1 MIHTLIEMIQNDFTF
16 RIVSF
21 GSLLLGM
28 ISGALGCFAVLRKQ
42 SLIGDAISHCTLPG
56 IAIAFLITNSK
67 NIEVLLF
74 GALLSGLLSMYL
86 ITNITSHSKLKFD
99 SSLALV
105 LSVLFGIGIVFLTYI
120 QKNSGSH
127 QAGLEKFIFGQAS
140 SLLKRDVWIMVV
152 TGIVLFSM
160 MVLFWKEFKL
170 VTFDPMFAQTV
181 GISHAFFGAFLS
193 LLMVLGIVIGLQT
206 VGVILMSALL
216 ISPASAARQWTD
228 KLSVMVVLSSLFGG
242 ISGVLGT
249 MVSSYIPGIPT
260 GPTIVAF
267 MSVIVLSSLLF
278 APRGIIRKW
287 MIQRKNHTLLREK
300 LESAASAKNLEVR
313 EYDTI

>member
-1 MIHTLIEMIQNDFTF
+1 MIQTLIEMIQNDFTF
-16 RIVSF
+16 RVVSF
-21 GSLLLGM
+21 GSLILGM

-86 ITNITSHSKLKFD
+86 ITTITSHSKLKFD
-99 SSLALV
+99 ASLALV

-140 SLLKRDVWIMVV
+140 SLLKRDVRIMMI

-160 MVLFWKEFKL
+160 MIVFWKEFKL
-170 VTFDPMFAQTV
+170 VTFDPVFAQTI
-181 GISHAFFGAFLS
+181 GIPSTFFGGFLS

-242 ISGVLGT
+242 MSGVLGT

-267 MSVIVLSSLLF
+267 MSIIVLGSLLF

-287 MIQRKNHTLLREK
+287 IMQRKNHAVLYQLLKANSYEK
-300 LESAASAKNLEVR
+300 IGGER
-313 EYDTI
+313 I

>member
-1 MIHTLIEMIQNDFTF
+1 MIQTLLEMIQNDFTF
-16 RIVSF
+16 RVVSF
-21 GSLLLGM
+21 GSLILGM

-86 ITNITSHSKLKFD
+86 ITTIASHSKLKFD
-99 SSLALV
+99 ASLALV

-140 SLLKRDVWIMVV
+140 SLLKRDVRIMMI

-160 MVLFWKEFKL
+160 MIVFWKEFKL
-170 VTFDPMFAQTV
+170 VTFDPVFAQTV
-181 GISHAFFGAFLS
+181 GIPSTFFGGFLS

-242 ISGVLGT
+242 MSGVLGT
-249 MVSSYIPGIPT
+249 MVSSYTPGIPT

-267 MSVIVLSSLLF
+267 MSIIVLGSLLF

-287 MIQRKNHTLLREK
+287 IMQRKNHAVLYQLLKANSYEK
-300 LESAASAKNLEVR
+300 IGGEG
-313 EYDTI
+313 I

>member
-1 MIHTLIEMIQNDFTF
+1 MIHTLLEMIQNDFTF
-16 RIVSF
+16 RVVSF
-21 GSLLLGM
+21 GSLILGM

-86 ITNITSHSKLKFD
+86 ITTIASHSKLKFD
-99 SSLALV
+99 ASLALV

-140 SLLKRDVWIMVV
+140 SLLKRDVRIMII

-160 MVLFWKEFKL
+160 MIVFWKEFKL
-170 VTFDPMFAQTV
+170 VTFDPVFAQTI
-181 GISHAFFGAFLS
+181 GIPSAFFGGFLS

-242 ISGVLGT
+242 MSGVLGT

-267 MSVIVLSSLLF
+267 MSIIVLGSLLF

-287 MIQRKNHTLLREK
+287 MIQRKNHAVLYQQLKANSYEK
-300 LESAASAKNLEVR
+300 IGGEG
-313 EYDTI
+313 I

>member
-1 MIHTLIEMIQNDFTF
+1 MIQTLIEMIQNDFTF
-16 RIVSF
+16 RVVSF
-21 GSLLLGM
+21 GSLILGM

-86 ITNITSHSKLKFD
+86 ITTIASHSKLKFD
-99 SSLALV
+99 ASLALV

-140 SLLKRDVWIMVV
+140 SLLKRDVRIMII

-160 MVLFWKEFKL
+160 MIVFWKEFKL
-170 VTFDPMFAQTV
+170 VTFDPVFAQTI
-181 GISHAFFGAFLS
+181 GIPSTFFGGFLS

-242 ISGVLGT
+242 MSGVLGT

-267 MSVIVLSSLLF
+267 MSIIVLGSLLF

-287 MIQRKNHTLLREK
+287 MIQRKNHAVLYQQLKANSYEK
-300 LESAASAKNLEVR
+300 IGGER
-313 EYDTI
+313 I

>member
-1 MIHTLIEMIQNDFTF
+1 MIQTLIEMIQNDFTF
-16 RIVSF
+16 RVVSF
-21 GSLLLGM
+21 GSLVLGM

-86 ITNITSHSKLKFD
+86 ITTIASHSKLKFD
-99 SSLALV
+99 ASLALV

-140 SLLKRDVWIMVV
+140 SLLKRDVRIMII

-160 MVLFWKEFKL
+160 MIVFWKEFKL
-170 VTFDPMFAQTV
+170 VTFDPVFAQTI
-181 GISHAFFGAFLS
+181 GIPSAFFGGFLS

-242 ISGVLGT
+242 MSGVLGT

-267 MSVIVLSSLLF
+267 MSIIVLGSLLF

-287 MIQRKNHTLLREK
+287 MIQRKNHAVLYQQLKANSYEK
-300 LESAASAKNLEVR
+300 IGGER
-313 EYDTI
+313 I

>member
-1 MIHTLIEMIQNDFTF
+1 MIQTLIEMIQNDFTF
-16 RIVSF
+16 RVVSF
-21 GSLLLGM
+21 GSLILGM

-86 ITNITSHSKLKFD
+86 ITTITSHSKLKFD
-99 SSLALV
+99 ASLALV

-140 SLLKRDVWIMVV
+140 SLLKRDVRIMII

-160 MVLFWKEFKL
+160 MIVFWKEFKL
-170 VTFDPMFAQTV
+170 VTFDPVFAQTI
-181 GISHAFFGAFLS
+181 GIPSTFFGGFLS

-242 ISGVLGT
+242 MSGVLGT

-267 MSVIVLSSLLF
+267 MSIIVLGSLLF

-287 MIQRKNHTLLREK
+287 IMQRKNHAVLYQLLKANSYEK
-300 LESAASAKNLEVR
+300 IGGER
-313 EYDTI
+313 I

>member
-1 MIHTLIEMIQNDFTF
+1 MIHTLLEMIQNDFTF
-16 RIVSF
+16 RVVSF
-21 GSLLLGM
+21 GSLILGM

-86 ITNITSHSKLKFD
+86 ITTIASHSKLKFD
-99 SSLALV
+99 ASLALV

-140 SLLKRDVWIMVV
+140 SLLKRDVRIMII

-160 MVLFWKEFKL
+160 MIVFWKEFKL
-170 VTFDPMFAQTV
+170 VTFDPVFAQTI
-181 GISHAFFGAFLS
+181 GIPSTFFGGFLS

-242 ISGVLGT
+242 MSGVLGT

-267 MSVIVLSSLLF
+267 MSIIVLGSLLF
-278 APRGIIRKW
+278 APRGIIQKW
-287 MIQRKNHTLLREK
+287 MIQRKNHAVLYQQLKANSYEK
-300 LESAASAKNLEVR
+300 IGGER
-313 EYDTI
+313 I

>member
-1 MIHTLIEMIQNDFTF
+1 MIQTLIEMIQNDFTF
-16 RIVSF
+16 RVVSF
-21 GSLLLGM
+21 GSLILGM

-86 ITNITSHSKLKFD
+86 ITTIASHSKLKFD
-99 SSLALV
+99 ASLALV

-140 SLLKRDVWIMVV
+140 SLLKRDVRIMII

-160 MVLFWKEFKL
+160 MIVFWKEFKL
-170 VTFDPMFAQTV
+170 VTFDPVFAQTI
-181 GISHAFFGAFLS
+181 GIPSAFFGGFLS

-242 ISGVLGT
+242 MSGVLGT

-267 MSVIVLSSLLF
+267 MSIIVLGSLLF

-287 MIQRKNHTLLREK
+287 TIQRKNHAVLYQQLKANSYEK
-300 LESAASAKNLEVR
+300 IGGER
-313 EYDTI
+313 I

>member
-1 MIHTLIEMIQNDFTF
+1 MIQTLIEMIQNDFTF
-16 RIVSF
+16 RVVSF
-21 GSLLLGM
+21 GSLVLGM

-86 ITNITSHSKLKFD
+86 ITTIASHSKLKFD
-99 SSLALV
+99 ASLALV

-140 SLLKRDVWIMVV
+140 SLLKRDVRIMII

-160 MVLFWKEFKL
+160 MIVFWKEFKL
-170 VTFDPMFAQTV
+170 VTFDPVFAQTI
-181 GISHAFFGAFLS
+181 GIPSTFFGGFLS

-242 ISGVLGT
+242 MSGVLGT

-267 MSVIVLSSLLF
+267 MSIIVLGSLLF

-287 MIQRKNHTLLREK
+287 MIQRKNHTVLYQQLKANSYEK
-300 LESAASAKNLEVR
+300 IGGEG
-313 EYDTI
+313 I

>member
-1 MIHTLIEMIQNDFTF
+1 MIQTLIEMIQNDFTF
-16 RIVSF
+16 RVVSF
-21 GSLLLGM
+21 GSLILGM

-86 ITNITSHSKLKFD
+86 ITTIASHSKLKFD
-99 SSLALV
+99 ASLALV

-140 SLLKRDVWIMVV
+140 SLLKRDVRIMII

-160 MVLFWKEFKL
+160 MIVFWKEFKL
-170 VTFDPMFAQTV
+170 VTFDPVFAQTI
-181 GISHAFFGAFLS
+181 GIPSTFFGGFLS

-228 KLSVMVVLSSLFGG
+228 KLSVMIVLSSLFGG
-242 ISGVLGT
+242 MSGVLGT

-267 MSVIVLSSLLF
+267 MSIIVLGSLLF

-287 MIQRKNHTLLREK
+287 IMQRKNHAVLYQQLKANSYEK
-300 LESAASAKNLEVR
+300 IGGER
-313 EYDTI
+313 I

>member
-1 MIHTLIEMIQNDFTF
+1 MIQTLIEMIQNDFTF
-16 RIVSF
+16 RVVSF
-21 GSLLLGM
+21 GSLILGM

-86 ITNITSHSKLKFD
+86 ITTIASHSKLKFD
-99 SSLALV
+99 ASLALV

-140 SLLKRDVWIMVV
+140 SLLKRDVRIMII
-152 TGIVLFSM
+152 TGIMLFSM
-160 MVLFWKEFKL
+160 MIVFWKEFKL
-170 VTFDPMFAQTV
+170 VTFDPVFAQTI
-181 GISHAFFGAFLS
+181 GIPSAFFGGFLS

-242 ISGVLGT
+242 MSGVLGT

-267 MSVIVLSSLLF
+267 MSIIVLGSLLF

-287 MIQRKNHTLLREK
+287 MIQRKNHAVLYQQLKANSYEK
-300 LESAASAKNLEVR
+300 IGGER
-313 EYDTI
+313 I

>member
-1 MIHTLIEMIQNDFTF
+1 MIHTLLEMIQNDFTF
-16 RIVSF
+16 RVVSF
-21 GSLLLGM
+21 GSLILGM

-86 ITNITSHSKLKFD
+86 ITTIASHSKLKFD
-99 SSLALV
+99 ASLALV

-140 SLLKRDVWIMVV
+140 SLLKRDVRIMII

-160 MVLFWKEFKL
+160 MIVFWKEFKL
-170 VTFDPMFAQTV
+170 VTFDPVFAQTI
-181 GISHAFFGAFLS
+181 GIPSTFFGGFLS

-242 ISGVLGT
+242 MSGVLGT

-267 MSVIVLSSLLF
+267 MSIIVLGSLLF

-287 MIQRKNHTLLREK
+287 MIQRKNHAVLYQQLKANSYEK
-300 LESAASAKNLEVR
+300 IGGER
-313 EYDTI
+313 I

>member
-1 MIHTLIEMIQNDFTF
+1 MIQTLIEMIQNDFTF
-16 RIVSF
+16 RVVSF
-21 GSLLLGM
+21 GSLVLGM

-86 ITNITSHSKLKFD
+86 ITTIASHSKLKFD
-99 SSLALV
+99 ASLALV

-140 SLLKRDVWIMVV
+140 SLLKRDVRIMII

-160 MVLFWKEFKL
+160 MIVFWKEFKL
-170 VTFDPMFAQTV
+170 VTFDPVFAQTI
-181 GISHAFFGAFLS
+181 GIPSTFFGGFLS

-242 ISGVLGT
+242 MSGVLGT

-267 MSVIVLSSLLF
+267 MSIIVLGSLLF

-287 MIQRKNHTLLREK
+287 IMQRKNHAVLYQQLKANSYEK
-300 LESAASAKNLEVR
+300 IGGER
-313 EYDTI
+313 I

>member
-1 MIHTLIEMIQNDFTF
+1 MIQTLIEMIQNDFTF
-16 RIVSF
+16 RVVSF
-21 GSLLLGM
+21 GSLILGM

-86 ITNITSHSKLKFD
+86 ITTIASHSKLKFD
-99 SSLALV
+99 ASLALV

-140 SLLKRDVWIMVV
+140 SLLKRDVRIMII

-160 MVLFWKEFKL
+160 MIVFWKEFKL
-170 VTFDPMFAQTV
+170 VTFDPVFAQTI
-181 GISHAFFGAFLS
+181 GIPSAFFGGFLS

-242 ISGVLGT
+242 MSGVLGT

-267 MSVIVLSSLLF
+267 MSIIVLGSLLF

-287 MIQRKNHTLLREK
+287 MIQRKNHAVLYQQLKANSYEK
-300 LESAASAKNLEVR
+300 IGGER
-313 EYDTI
+313 I

>member
-1 MIHTLIEMIQNDFTF
+1 MIQTLIEMIQNDFTF
-16 RIVSF
+16 RVVSF
-21 GSLLLGM
+21 GSLILGM

-86 ITNITSHSKLKFD
+86 ITTIASHSKLKFD
-99 SSLALV
+99 ASLALV

-140 SLLKRDVWIMVV
+140 SLLKRDVRIMII

-160 MVLFWKEFKL
+160 MIVFWKEFKL
-170 VTFDPMFAQTV
+170 VTFDPVFAQTI
-181 GISHAFFGAFLS
+181 GIPSTFFGGFLS

-242 ISGVLGT
+242 MSGVLGT

-267 MSVIVLSSLLF
+267 MSIIVLGSLLF

-287 MIQRKNHTLLREK
+287 MIQRKNHTVLYQQLKANSYEK
-300 LESAASAKNLEVR
+300 IGGEG
-313 EYDTI
+313 I

>member
-1 MIHTLIEMIQNDFTF
+1 MIQTLLEMIQNDFTF
-16 RIVSF
+16 RVVSF
-21 GSLLLGM
+21 GSLILGM

-86 ITNITSHSKLKFD
+86 ITTIASHSKLKFD
-99 SSLALV
+99 ASLALV

-140 SLLKRDVWIMVV
+140 SLLKRDVRIMMI
-152 TGIVLFSM
+152 TGIVLFFM
-160 MVLFWKEFKL
+160 MIVFWKEFKL
-170 VTFDPMFAQTV
+170 VTFDPVFAQTI
-181 GISHAFFGAFLS
+181 GIPSTFFGGFLS

-242 ISGVLGT
+242 MSGVLGT

-267 MSVIVLSSLLF
+267 MSTIVLGSLLF

-287 MIQRKNHTLLREK
+287 MMQRKNHAVLYQQ
-300 LESAASAKNLEVR
+300 LEANSYKNLEVK
-313 EYDTI
+313 EYDII

>member
-1 MIHTLIEMIQNDFTF
+1 MIQTLIEMIQNDFTF
-16 RIVSF
+16 RVVSF
-21 GSLLLGM
+21 GSLVLGM

-86 ITNITSHSKLKFD
+86 ITTIASHSKLKFD
-99 SSLALV
+99 ASLALV

-140 SLLKRDVWIMVV
+140 SLLKRDVRIMII

-160 MVLFWKEFKL
+160 MIVFWKEFKL
-170 VTFDPMFAQTV
+170 VTFDPVFAQTI
-181 GISHAFFGAFLS
+181 GIPSTFFGGFLS

-242 ISGVLGT
+242 MSGVLGT

-267 MSVIVLSSLLF
+267 MSIIVLGSLLF

-287 MIQRKNHTLLREK
+287 MIQRKNHAVLYQQLKANSYEK
-300 LESAASAKNLEVR
+300 IGGER
-313 EYDTI
+313 I

>member
-1 MIHTLIEMIQNDFTF
+1 MIQTLLEMIQNDFTF
-16 RIVSF
+16 RVVSF
-21 GSLLLGM
+21 GSLILGM

-86 ITNITSHSKLKFD
+86 ITTIASHSKLKFD
-99 SSLALV
+99 ASLALV

-140 SLLKRDVWIMVV
+140 SLLKRDVRIMMI

-160 MVLFWKEFKL
+160 MIVFWKEFKL
-170 VTFDPMFAQTV
+170 VTFDPVFAQTI
-181 GISHAFFGAFLS
+181 GIPSTFFGGFLS

-242 ISGVLGT
+242 MSGVLGT

-267 MSVIVLSSLLF
+267 MSTIVLGSLLF

-287 MIQRKNHTLLREK
+287 MMQRKNHAVLYQQ
-300 LESAASAKNLEVR
+300 LEANSYKNLEVK
-313 EYDTI
+313 EYDII

>member
-1 MIHTLIEMIQNDFTF
+1 MIQTLLEMIQNDFTF
-16 RIVSF
+16 RVVSF
-21 GSLLLGM
+21 GSLILGM

-86 ITNITSHSKLKFD
+86 ITTIASHSKLKFD
-99 SSLALV
+99 ASLALV

-140 SLLKRDVWIMVV
+140 SLLKRDVRIMMI

-160 MVLFWKEFKL
+160 MIVFWKEFKL
-170 VTFDPMFAQTV
+170 VTFDPVFAQTI
-181 GISHAFFGAFLS
+181 GIPSTVFGGFLS

-242 ISGVLGT
+242 MSGVLGT

-267 MSVIVLSSLLF
+267 MSTIVLGSLLF

-287 MIQRKNHTLLREK
+287 MIQRKNHAVLYQQ
-300 LESAASAKNLEVR
+300 LEANSYKNSEVK
-313 EYDTI
+313 EYDII